1 MNSTRTSHKVLCI
14 VLSVL
19 MAFSVFS
26 IVAAAADADAQT
38 WTKVAFSE
46 ITSDDKIAI
55 TMTKDGTTWVLPAAS
70 TSSLPAAVVAAVEG
84 DTLTTDAADYSW
96 TVDEADGGY
105 AITNADGDY
114 LYTTAANNGVRVGN
128 TEMVWNLDAAG
139 YLKAVDSKNAT
150 RYLGVYITNPD
161 WRAYTNTTGN
171 TAGQTVGFW
180 KLNEEPEAEPTG
192 YIWTKTAFSE
202 ITSDDKIAI
211 TMTKGETTWVLP
223 AAKATSAGPAAIAA
237 TVDGDTMTTDTADYR
252 WTISE
257 ADGGYH
263 INNADGDYLYLI
275 KNNNNGVRIS
285 NTEAIWTLADG
296 VYPSAPDTGGT
307 VRYLGVYETKPDWR
321 AYTNTTGNIA
331 GQTVGFWKLTGAV
344 YGDAPEAPVI
354 STVAEALAGAKDA
367 EFTVKAVITMIDG
380 KNVYVQ
386 DETGG
391 ICLFFNSAVSDLALG
406 DTVVF
411 TGKRDTYKNLPEL
424 KGQTYE
430 KSEGLTLTATETTL
444 GALTAADVC
453 TYVEIKDLTVS
464 EVSGN
469 SVNVTDAA
477 GSSIQIYKAVLG
489 DTVLAAGDVI
499 DFKGAVGIFGEDLQ
513 LRNTVAEEITLH
525 VAEEP
530 ATGLVTDLADLT
542 DGAKVVIFNKANNIA
557 LSRTYTGNYNAGVA
571 VTVTEDELTGY
582 GATEIWTV
590 GVNEDGTY
598 TFSTADGNK
607 LSMDTGYTSMPLD
620 KVNDKW
626 TVTAAGEDTFYI
638 ANVGRE
644 GYVMEWYASKTY
656 WSCYNNGTTG
666 DLFQQCFWLVG
677 DEAPIEPDEP
687 AAVVYEKLTAAPA
700 DGAKIVLHYPVDNM
714 ALTATA
720 SGKKLAGTAATPEG
734 SKLTLTEDM
743 AVLTVSEADGVFS
756 FENNGKYLTSGATG
770 NSLSFADELTDLAK
784 WTVEAQD
791 DGTFVIVNT
800 TAKFTRNG
808 TTYDQAMEYYSGFTT
823 YNYTTATSAYKFD
836 FYGEPEVKTGLVT
849 DLADLT
855 DGAKAVIF
863 NKANAMALSQTYT
876 GNYNAGVA
884 VTLGED
890 GTLTGYGETE
900 IWTVTVNEDGTY
912 TFSTADG
919 KKLSMDTSY
928 SSMPL
933 DKVNDKWTV
942 TAVEGSTD
950 GAFYI
955 DNVGRTGYRMEWYA
969 SKSNWSTYYK
979 ENTGDLFQQYFYLVG
994 DETPGGDTGET
1005 GDLVTDLSAL
1015 TDGATV
1021 AIYSPGH
1028 RTAIS
1033 SKPNGDWYLKAKDA
1047 TLENGKVK
1055 NFSEDFVWTVR
1066 VNEDGT
1072 YSFYAYGDDTSSI
1085 TVWKSDTYAELS
1097 LNLGK
1102 YPNNKWSLAPAKTA
1116 NCFYI
1121 SSPTVSGDKGPAYIE
1136 AYVRNGTEVFSGY
1149 FTQTTASNFSEGS
1162 FALQF
1167 YLVDPTEAIAAY
1179 DDGEWDGVLQK
1190 GASYVAYNASAEA
1203 SIGLWDAANYSM
1215 KAIPTAIADGKAV
1228 PGNGAYVFTVD
1239 TMGRYYTFAVNG
1251 KFLATNPAEELFF
1264 IDPNEDGT
1272 APEAAKWYLQAKEG
1286 GYIIYNKDVTYSGT
1300 PVCVEYYSSVFS
1312 GWTFSTK
1319 NEIGI
1324 YLFNFYEVAEGTQVY
1339 ADVVQTPAVM
1349 FDCEDSRYF
1358 EQDYDVAFTLD
1369 DLAPEITAV
1378 EISVRT
1384 GDTRIMINEYTV
1396 SADGRAYSF
1405 TVPAA
1410 DLDADRTAG
1419 SFNVEVAVSNSYG
1432 ILYRGVKTVE
1442 NRDEPF
1448 FTNLMPKPNEQTG
1461 EDKTPYIGAAV
1472 GNVGEDPEITMTLV
1486 YGEGEHPVQPQLIE
1500 GCWVWRAEE
1509 AMPDGRVTVHMYAT
1523 RADGVSSEKS
1533 WSFTVG
1539 ESGYK
1544 LYFGQLHSHTTYSDG
1559 SGDLETALDYVA
1571 SLPDS
1576 ANVDFVAFT
1585 DHSNYFDTATEANP
1599 ADALNDKSLMTDA
1612 SRARWETYKQTAAAF
1627 TAEQDDL
1634 IALAGFEMTWSGGPG
1649 HINTFD
1655 SDGLVSRNNTALNNK
1670 TGDAGMKLYYET
1682 INKGDSLNQ
1691 FNHPGNT
1698 FGNFT
1703 DFSYRDDETDA
1714 HFFLVEVGNGEGQVG
1729 AGGYYPSYSE
1739 YDLAL
1744 SKGWHV
1750 APTNNQDNHKGRW
1763 GNANDARDVILAE
1776 SFTEQGLY
1784 DAIRALRVY
1793 ATEDKNLEIGF
1804 TVNDLPM
1811 GTIFG
1816 ENTPETLDIV
1826 VTVYDP
1832 DATDAISKVEL
1843 IGDEGKTVYTW
1854 SNALELAEGELK
1866 VSLAPEETYYYV
1878 RVTQKD
1884 GDLAVTAPVWVSKPV
1899 SAGVSAFTSDP
1910 ETAVVNEAVTLTAA
1924 LYNDEAADAAVSS
1937 VIYTADGEEIGRDTT
1952 AYTVPAGGSIT
1963 VSASYVPTEAKR
1975 QTVTVTVVMTI
1986 DGKEHTYTK
1995 DLTLSVREHAGALD
2009 VTDIATVRANPTAG
2023 YEYAIEGVVTSN
2035 ASGYDKDTAFFD
2047 CIYVQDETGGIC
2059 CFPVSGEFKIGDIV
2073 RVEGYTDFYQGEP
2086 ELQVT
2091 SIEVIGE
2098 GSVTPAEATA
2108 QQINDF
2114 SVRGDLVTVKGTVES
2129 FEVVNGLIQTIM
2141 VKDENGDIC
2150 RVFIDGYITT
2160 AKEVEG
2166 CEVGANITVT
2176 GLASS
2181 DDTWPDTDYFARIR
2195 IRDRADVVCTPA
2207 DNTGNGDDNGN
2218 GNGDDTGNTGDNGS
2232 AEDRICPLCGETHD
2246 TAHLRGWLISLI
2258 HDIIFIIKRM
2268 TQFFTFQW

>member
-1 MNSTRTSHKVLCI
+1 MKSHLKKVISVILAVMMLMSTLTVLG
-14 VLSVL
+14 
-19 MAFSVFS
+19 F
-26 IVAAAADADAQT
+26 AADTDAQT
-38 WTKVAFSE
+38 WTKVALSE

-55 TMTKDGTTWVLPAAS
+55 TMTKDGTTWVLPAAT
-70 TSSLPAAVVAAVEG
+70 TSSAPAAIVATVDG

-96 TVDEADGGY
+96 TIDETDGGY
-105 AITNADGDY
+105 HITNADGKY
-114 LYTTAANNGVRVGN
+114 LYTTNANNGVRVGN
-128 TEMVWNLDAAG
+128 TEIVWSLDAG
-139 YLKAVDSKNAT
+139 YLKATASGTVRYLGVYNSQDWRCYKSTTTNIDGQTVGFWKLNEEAEAEPTALLWTKTAFAEITSDDKIAITMTYGDTTWVLPAATNTSSAPAAIPVTVDGDTLTTDTADYAWTITETDGGYFVTNTHGDYLYLTASNSGVRVSNTAAVWTLADGAYPSAADTGGTT
-150 RYLGVYITNPD
+150 RYLGVYVTKPD

-180 KLNEEPEAEPTG
+180 KL
-192 YIWTKTAFSE
+192 
-202 ITSDDKIAI
+202 
-211 TMTKGETTWVLP
+211 
-223 AAKATSAGPAAIAA
+223 
-237 TVDGDTMTTDTADYR
+237 
-252 WTISE
+252 
-257 ADGGYH
+257 
-263 INNADGDYLYLI
+263 
-275 KNNNNGVRIS
+275 
-285 NTEAIWTLADG
+285 
-296 VYPSAPDTGGT
+296 
-307 VRYLGVYETKPDWR
+307 
-321 AYTNTTGNIA
+321 
-331 GQTVGFWKLTGAV
+331 TGAV
-344 YGDAPEAPVI
+344 YGEEPEAPVI
-354 STVAEALAGAKDA
+354 STVAEALAGEKDA

-380 KNVYVQ
+380 KNVFVQ

-406 DTVVF
+406 DTVIF

-453 TYVEIKDLTVS
+453 TYVEIRDLTVS
-464 EVSGN
+464 AVSGT

-477 GSSIQIYKAVLG
+477 GNSIQIYKAVLG

-499 DFKGAVGIFGEDLQ
+499 DFKGAVGIFGGDLQ

-525 VAEEP
+525 VPEEP

-542 DGAKVVIFNKANNIA
+542 DGAKVVIFNKANNMA
-557 LSRTYTGNYNAGVA
+557 LSQTYTGNYNAGVA

-590 GVNEDGTY
+590 TVNEDGTY
-598 TFSTADGNK
+598 SFSTAGGNK
-607 LSMDTGYTSMPLD
+607 LSMDTGYSSMPLD

-638 ANVGRE
+638 DNAGRT
-644 GYVMEWYASKTY
+644 GYRMEWYAEKNNWSTY
-656 WSCYNNGTTG
+656 NKNTTG
-666 DLFQQCFWLVG
+666 DLFRQCFWLVG
-677 DEAPIEPDEP
+677 DETPVGPDEP
-687 AAVVYEKLTAAPA
+687 APTVYEKLTAAPA
-700 DGAKIVLHYPVDNM
+700 DGAKVVLHYPVDNM

-720 SGKKLAGTAATPEG
+720 AGKKLAGTAAAPEG
-734 SKLTLTEDM
+734 TKLTLTEDM
-743 AVLTVSEADGVFS
+743 AVLTVSEADGVFT
-756 FENNGKYLTSGATG
+756 FENGGKYLTSGATG
-770 NSLSFADELTDLAK
+770 NSLTFADELTDLAK
-784 WTVEAQD
+784 WTLEAQD
-791 DGTFVIVNT
+791 DGTFVIINT
-800 TAKFTRNG
+800 TAKFTRNDV
-808 TTYDQAMEYYSGFTT
+808 TYDQAMEYYNGFTT

-836 FYGEPEVKTGLVT
+836 FYGEAEVKTGPVT

-855 DGAKAVIF
+855 DGAKVVIF
-863 NKANAMALSQTYT
+863 NKANNIALSQTYN

-884 VTLGED
+884 VTVTEE
-890 GTLTGYGETE
+890 TISGYGETE
-900 IWTVTVNEDGTY
+900 IWTVGVNEDGTY
-912 TFSTADG
+912 SFATADG
-919 KKLSMDTSY
+919 KKLSMDTGY

-950 GAFYI
+950 GAFFI

-969 SKSNWSTYYK
+969 SKNNWSTYNK
-979 ENTGDLFQQYFYLVG
+979 ENTGDLFRQYFWLVG
-994 DETPGGDTGET
+994 DETSGGDTGET

-1028 RTAIS
+1028 KTAIS

-1055 NFSEDFVWTVR
+1055 NFTEDFVWTVR
-1066 VNEDGT
+1066 VNVDGT

-1097 LNLGK
+1097 LNVGK
-1102 YPNNKWSLAPAKTA
+1102 YPNNKWSLAPARTE
-1116 NCFYI
+1116 NCFYL

-1167 YLVDPTEAIAAY
+1167 YLVDPANAIAAY

-1215 KAIPTAIADGKAV
+1215 KAIPTAITDGKAT

-1272 APEAAKWYLQAKEG
+1272 APEAAKWFLKAKEG

-1300 PVCVEYYSSVFS
+1300 PVCVEYFSSVFS

-1324 YLFNFYEVAEGTQVY
+1324 YLFNFYEVAEGTTVY
-1339 ADVVQTPAVM
+1339 ADVVQAPAVM

-1378 EISVRT
+1378 EISAKT

-1405 TVPAA
+1405 TIPAA

-1432 ILYRGVKTVE
+1432 IVYRGVKTVE

-1472 GNVGEDPEITMTLV
+1472 GNAGEDPEITMTLV
-1486 YGEGEHPVQPQLIE
+1486 YGEEEHPVVPQNIE

-1509 AMPDGRVTVHMYAT
+1509 AMPDGRVTVHMRAT
-1523 RADGVSSEKS
+1523 RKDGVSSEKS

-1612 SRARWETYKQTAAAF
+1612 SRTRWETYKQTAAAF

-1714 HFFLVEVGNGEGQVG
+1714 HFFLVEVGNGEGQIG

-1793 ATEDKNLEIGF
+1793 ATEDKNLEIGY
-1804 TVNDLPM
+1804 TVNDMPM
-1811 GTIFG
+1811 GTIFD
-1816 ENTPETLDIV
+1816 EDIPETLDIV

-1832 DATDAISKVEL
+1832 DATDAISKIEL
-1843 IGDEGKTVYTW
+1843 IGDDGKTVYTW

-1878 RVTQKD
+1878 RVTEKD

-1899 SAGVSAFTSDP
+1899 SAGVSAFVSDP
-1910 ETAVVNEAVTLTAA
+1910 ETAVVNEAVTLTAT
-1924 LYNDEAADAAVSS
+1924 LYNDETADAAVSS
-1937 VIYTADGEEIGRDTT
+1937 VVYTADGTEISRDTA
-1952 AYTVPAGGSIT
+1952 AYTVPAGGT
-1963 VSASYVPTEAKR
+1963 VNVSTSYVPAEAKR
-1975 QTVTVTVVMTI
+1975 QTLTVTVVMTI
-1986 DGKEHTYTK
+1986 DGKERTYTK
-1995 DLTLSVREHAGALD
+1995 DLILSVREHAGALD
-2009 VTDIATVRANPTAG
+2009 VTDIAAVRANQSAG
-2023 YEYAIEGVVTSN
+2023 YEYAIEGIVTSN

-2059 CFPVSGEFKIGDIV
+2059 CFPVSGEFKIGDKV

-2108 QQINDF
+2108 REINDF
-2114 SVRGDLVTVKGTVES
+2114 SVRGDLVTVRGTVES
-2129 FEVVNGLIQTIM
+2129 VELANGLIQTIM
-2141 VKDENGDIC
+2141 VKDETGDIC

-2160 AKEVEG
+2160 AHEVEN
-2166 CEVGANITVT
+2166 CEAGAAITVT

-2181 DDTWPDTDYFARIR
+2181 DDTWPDTDFFARIR

-2207 DNTGNGDDNGN
+2207 DETGNGDDNG
-2218 GNGDDTGNTGDNGS
+2218 DDNGS
-2232 AEDRICPLCGETHD
+2232 GVVEPGRICPLCGEYHD
-2246 TAHLRGWLISLI
+2246 TGSVRGWLISLI
-2258 HDIIFIIKRM
+2258 HDLIFLFRKM
-2268 TQFFTFQW
+2268 VQFISFQW